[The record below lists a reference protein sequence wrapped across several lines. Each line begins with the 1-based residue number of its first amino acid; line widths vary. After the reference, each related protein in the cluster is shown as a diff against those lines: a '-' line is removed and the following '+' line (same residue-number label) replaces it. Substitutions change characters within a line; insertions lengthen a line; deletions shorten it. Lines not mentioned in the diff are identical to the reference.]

1 MTPAQVGAAPGLPA
15 GWRGGCRSP
24 RRGPGDNTSIFIHD
38 NSSYYKE
45 GSLASF
51 QSSNRPPQ
59 LPPWAPAL
67 LGLLT
72 GLLTVA
78 SGLWLEPGLQVSC
91 WSWCPFSYQST
102 LQAWLSLPPSYS
114 SLSTHG
120 VPALLGSLTGVLT
133 AALAEEKADS
143 GNPEYYGVL
152 LYCLYP
158 SRVPPVDWTCLTN
171 KTGEAVL
178 RCPSS
183 GEEVRAAVPRCL
195 DLQLPGDHR
204 TAGDQA
210 AWQVPW
216 FNTYH
221 MILLH

>member
-1 MTPAQVGAAPGLPA
+1 M
-15 GWRGGCRSP
+15 S
-24 RRGPGDNTSIFIHD
+24 
-38 NSSYYKE
+38 
-45 GSLASF
+45 
-51 QSSNRPPQ
+51 
-59 LPPWAPAL
+59 
-67 LGLLT
+67 
-72 GLLTVA
+72 
-78 SGLWLEPGLQVSC
+78 
-91 WSWCPFSYQST
+91 FSYQST

-133 AALAEEKADS
+133 AALAEDKADS

-221 MILLH
+221 MILLHLENNMTCLKSQHLTSPTPGSDPAVHPTPRPTEWPPGRSYRQVLLPNPP

>member
-1 MTPAQVGAAPGLPA
+1 M
-15 GWRGGCRSP
+15 
-24 RRGPGDNTSIFIHD
+24 
-38 NSSYYKE
+38 
-45 GSLASF
+45 
-51 QSSNRPPQ
+51 
-59 LPPWAPAL
+59 

-78 SGLWLEPGLQVSC
+78 SGLWLEPG
-91 WSWCPFSYQST
+91 

-158 SRVPPVDWTCLTN
+158 SRVPPADWTCLTN
-171 KTGEAVL
+171 ATGEAVV

-183 GEEVRAAVPRCL
+183 GEEVRAAVPGCL

-210 AWQVPW
+210 AWQVHP
-216 FNTYH
+216 TRH
-221 MILLH
+221 IILIYLARMTTCFLPFGGLTCLKAKHLPSPPAGSDSPVHPPPGPGERPPGGGHRQVLPPLHGTPHPPGPQAGEQEGLGPAGGGLV